1 MCGICGIVDLSYQGR
16 KEHFPVITGMTE
28 KLRHRGPDSNA
39 FFYNDNFVFGFS
51 RLSII
56 DLKGGMQPISNED
69 DSIVLICNGEIFN
82 FIELRQQ
89 LTGKGHLF
97 KTGSD
102 VEVILHLYEE
112 YGTALLDHLNGQFSF
127 ALFDLKNRVLLCARD
142 HFGITPFYYTV
153 VNNYLVFASEIKSI
167 LAFPEYRRKVD
178 LTGLDQVFTF
188 PGMVGN
194 RTLFEGV
201 LSLKNGH
208 FLRYDGYKLEEKEY
222 WDLIYPTLEERIPV
236 EKESYYIE
244 GLNDLI
250 NNSIR
255 LRLRSDTPVGLYLS
269 GGLDSSL
276 IAAKAKTISPQYIT
290 NAYSIVFGEKDINEE
305 KYQHLLVQQLQL
317 KHYKKLFNYTDI
329 TTRLPDAVYFCECPI
344 KESYNT
350 ASMALSEMVHDH
362 DYRVILSGEGAD
374 EFFAGYVGYR
384 FDKIRQLQPAGIGA
398 DSAEER
404 AIRARLWGDEDFFYE
419 KNKSAL
425 TGVKRGVYAA
435 GVRGKFDQFDCL
447 QHFVVNN
454 SRLANRHIL
463 HKRAYLDYKLRL
475 VDHLLSDHGDR
486 MGLAN
491 SVEVRYPFLDRSIA
505 EFAARIPPDLKLNDF
520 EEKYILKKI
529 ASAEIPME
537 IVNREKFGFVAP
549 GSPYILKRNVAYI
562 NDLLSYDTVKRQ
574 GYFDPEAVQALVKQY
589 SREDFHLNIPF
600 DSDLLMIIITFGIL
614 LDKFDLPDHS

>member
-1 MCGICGIVDLSYQGR
+1 MCGICGIIDLTYQGR
-16 KEHFPVITGMTE
+16 KEHFSVITTMTE

-39 FFYNDNFVFGFS
+39 YYHDDNFVFGFS

-82 FIELRQQ
+82 YIELRQQ

-102 VEVILHLYEE
+102 VEVILHLYEA

-142 HFGITPFYYTV
+142 HFGITPFYYTL
-153 VNNYLVFASEIKSI
+153 VNNYLIFASEIKSI
-167 LAFPEYRRKVD
+167 LAFPEYRKKVD

-194 RTLFEGV
+194 RTLFEGI

-208 FLRYDGYKLEEKEY
+208 FLRYDGYQLEEKEY
-222 WDLIYPTLEERIPV
+222 WDLIYPTLEEHIPV
-236 EKESYYIE
+236 EKESYYTE

-276 IAAKAKTISPQYIT
+276 IAAKAKAISPQHVT
-290 NAYSIVFGEKDINEE
+290 NAYSIIFGEKDINEE
-305 KYQHLLVQQLQL
+305 KYQHLMAQQLQL

-329 TTRLPDAVYFCECPI
+329 TTRLPDAIYFCECPI

-384 FDKIRQLQPAGIGA
+384 FDKIRQLQPSGSIAV
-398 DSAEER
+398 SSQER
-404 AIRARLWGDEDFFYE
+404 AIRGRLWGDEDFFYE
-419 KNKSAL
+419 KNKAAL
-425 TGVKRGVYAA
+425 GDVKRGLYATGVKE
-435 GVRGKFDQFDCL
+435 KFGQFDCL

-454 SRLANRHIL
+454 SRLTNRHVL
-463 HKRAYLDYKLRL
+463 HKRSYLDYKLRL

-491 SVEVRYPFLDRSIA
+491 SVEVRYPFLDKHIA
-505 EFAARIPPDLKLNDF
+505 EFATRIPPDLKLYDF

-529 ASAEIPME
+529 ASREIPME

-549 GSPYILKRNVAYI
+549 GSPYILKRNVTYI
-562 NDLLSYDTVKRQ
+562 NDLLSYDTIKRQ
-574 GYFDPEAVQALVKQY
+574 GYFDPDAVQALVKQY
-589 SREDFHLNIPF
+589 SQDGFHLNIPF

>member
-1 MCGICGIVDLSYQGR
+1 MCGICGIIDLSYQGR
-16 KEHFPVITGMTE
+16 KEHFPIIAPMTE
-28 KLRHRGPDSNA
+28 KLRHRGPDSSA
-39 FFYNDNFVFGFS
+39 YYYGDNFVFGFS

-56 DLKGGMQPISNED
+56 DMKGGMQPIGNED

-82 FIELRQQ
+82 YIELRQM
-89 LTGKGHLF
+89 LIAKGHLF

-102 VEVILHLYEE
+102 VEVIIHLYEE
-112 YGTALLDHLNGQFSF
+112 YGTALLDYLNGQFSF
-127 ALFDLKNRVLLCARD
+127 ALFDLKKQVLLCARD

-167 LAFPEYRRKVD
+167 LVFPEYKKKVD

-188 PGMVGN
+188 PGMVSD
-194 RTLFEGV
+194 RTLFAGI

-208 FLRYDGYKLEEKEY
+208 FLRYDGYKLTEEEY
-222 WDLIYPTLEERIPV
+222 WDLIYPTSDETISV
-236 EKESYYIE
+236 ENESYYID

-250 NNSIR
+250 NDAIR
-255 LRLRSDTPVGLYLS
+255 LRLRSDVPVGLYLS

-276 IAAKAKTISPQYIT
+276 IAAKAKSISPKQVT

-305 KYQHLLVQQLQL
+305 KYQHLLAQHLQL

-384 FDKIRQLQPAGIGA
+384 FDKIRQQHA
-398 DSAEER
+398 DTIEDNWQER
-404 AIRARLWGDEDFFYE
+404 AIRKKLWGDENFFYE
-419 KNKSAL
+419 KNKTELA
-425 TGVKRGVYAA
+425 GIKRSLYAA
-435 GVRGKFDQFDCL
+435 GVKEKFDQFNCL
-447 QHFVVNN
+447 EHFVVNN
-454 SRLANRHIL
+454 SRLVNRHVL

-491 SVEVRYPFLDRSIA
+491 SVEVRYPFLDKRIA
-505 EFAARIPPDLKLNDF
+505 EFAARIPPDLKLHDF

-529 ASAEIPME
+529 ASKEIPAEI
-537 IVNREKFGFVAP
+537 VSREKFGFVAP
-549 GSPYILKRNVAYI
+549 GSPYILKRNVSYV
-562 NDLLSYDTVKRQ
+562 NDLLSYDTIKRQ
-574 GYFDPEAVQALVKQY
+574 GYFNPEAVQALVKQY
-589 SREDFHLNIPF
+589 SQDDFYLNIPF
-600 DSDLLMIIITFGIL
+600 DSDLLMVIITFGIL